1 MESRFQTLYIVP
13 QFIRMRKYSSCKSYY
28 TRKKK
33 ERIFLQIKRHCM
45 KVNIPQETIRF
56 VYLKYFRV
64 RFAIKNY
71 RPISIIKSFSSFFL
85 LDQE

>member
-1 MESRFQTLYIVP
+1 
-13 QFIRMRKYSSCKSYY
+13 
-28 TRKKK
+28 
-33 ERIFLQIKRHCM
+33 M